1 MTTQA
6 TINKGDMFVG
16 SWGYDQT
23 QYSIY
28 RVVEAKGQFVT
39 VEGTNGWSRF
49 DCNDLAVGSTVKIYE
64 YQAWDDMT
72 DAERKDFEG
81 RGFNRW
87 NYNNWK
93 RGEAEKAAEVRT
105 IVKAGR
111 VDGNRY
117 SYLWELDNGQIV
129 NSTDDWKT
137 RPQIKI
143 VHGLTRR
150 KVSISKYDGQPRI
163 TIDQS
168 ITAHLDQDFG
178 RNVNKYEEQNEY
190 TAYNGR

>member
-49 DCNDLAVGSTVKIYE
+49 DNNDLAVGSTVKLYE
-64 YQAWDDMT
+64 YTAWDDMT

-87 NYNNWK
+87 NYNDWK
-93 RGEAEKAAEVRT
+93 RGEAEKVAEVRM

-143 VHGLTRR
+143 IHGLTRR

-178 RNVNKYEEQNEY
+178 RNANKYEEQNEY